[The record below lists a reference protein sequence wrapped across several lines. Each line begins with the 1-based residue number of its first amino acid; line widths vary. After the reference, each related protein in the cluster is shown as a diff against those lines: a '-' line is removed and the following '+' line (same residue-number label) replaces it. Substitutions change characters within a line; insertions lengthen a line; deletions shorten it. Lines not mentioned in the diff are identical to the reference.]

1 MVGRFF
7 CAAFLLKR
15 HFLYTYFCVHTHFCT
30 HFFVFAHGSTCAR
43 LAITGFEVYNCYA
56 ITTFCIYV
64 YNLVNYLFISFIATI
79 SLEGGG
85 WVMAV
90 YCYGCM
96 TQFQANLQVCPT
108 CHARIPYQI
117 GDARDCPPGTLL
129 MNRYLLGRALGHGGF
144 GVTYIALDLNSKKK
158 VCIKECNVKDST
170 YRDQSDPVRLLVKNT
185 SEATEWFTSSTT
197 SLRNECETLKALR
210 HVPEVTHYVDSFAC
224 NNTHYLVMEYL
235 EGYDLKQYVN
245 ERRSDKNPLS
255 IDEAVTFTIRALNI
269 LSQVHRKG
277 LLHCD
282 ISPDN
287 IYMLTDGTIRLIDFG
302 SAHPIG
308 AGDAPRFQK
317 EGYTPPETRNF
328 KTEGRYTDIY
338 SAGAVLYFLLTGNKP
353 VRLEDNRPLPPPPE
367 NLTTPELTAIFTKAV
382 QPAPEDRYQSAEEMA
397 QALTAFLNDR
407 SPASPSPVPDASRR
421 SRALMIGV
429 VSAILLLLLTVIL
442 AVGFSGGGSAPA
454 STPTPVPA
462 RTPVAATATPTPSPS
477 PTPTPTA
484 TPSPT
489 PTMTP
494 VPAQLRLRPDDRYTL
509 AAGSTVDVP
518 VSFNEAGAF
527 DLQLAY
533 DEAALSIDT
542 SVQGRL
548 RVTALQD
555 GESEVSYFDGQ
566 QRCTFR
572 VVAYAHPTLRMLTPE
587 SDTLMF
593 SPDAQGGT
601 LFLPKGAQAQILAGG
616 LMTPALLFRSEGDT
630 CAELSITTGEDGQTL
645 TITGTDMGEQTYF
658 LCADDLTLYTLHVT
672 VMPHAVTQTLQQHY
686 SLYEGC
692 FMTLDLSFTDGASL
706 DLAQDVVLQSA
717 CLSASMTE
725 GGALQLEGVQPGVA
739 DVSINGQMFRVTVMD
754 RPTLRGSALTAS
766 RSETSYSLTLTK
778 GEDATLTLAGVQD
791 QLPIAI
797 NHADTVPDAEIRGA
811 SVLLD
816 TSVPGDHPY
825 AFQWEG
831 QTLFTLTL
839 HVQELGLS
847 TQFAECY
854 DLYTTAQG
862 GIGLCLPLTYLDG
875 RAFDLAD
882 TLVVENDCITARI
895 AYDEEGAPWLYIDPL
910 QAGSTSVTLAEQ
922 TFRVNVSELSPRLT
936 FSSSQQKVTL
946 EPDDAGHYVLN
957 ILPTELGKVTVLDL
971 PDDLTL
977 HLSPMDSDAPNV
989 VFAVDGHRLDI
1000 RQLSEGTARF
1010 ALYASDAQGRV
1021 GQLCGLTVNAAVP
1034 MALLTRFDARY
1045 TLLPGETRTLDL
1057 SFEGD
1062 QSFTPEMSVESND
1075 VATLTLED
1083 TALTL
1088 TALTTGE
1095 TTMTVDGQTF
1105 TVQVL
1110 PLPTLSSDR
1119 LTRDG
1124 DVYSLTLE
1132 VGESVT
1138 LDVIDGFNNA
1148 DYNFAWNTPG
1158 CVVFNPAWKDHVLTT
1173 LTITGEDVGTETI
1186 KCIIPTHEDPDEE
1199 YIDQWIDLFTLEV
1212 TVQEHQQ
1219 MITGLKDSYLLYHG
1233 SSQYWLSFTNN
1244 SDPFEYPVISSA
1256 DESIAAASLD
1266 VRSGDSVLL
1275 STVAPGTTTITVG
1288 DCSFE
1293 VTVLPRVYPVCDRL
1307 VATEFSVF
1315 SNDPTGYTLDL
1326 VVGETVTIGYTTD
1339 DPTYHFDCRSITND
1353 DLLNDTAEQMLD
1365 VHELDFSVTALQPG
1379 TYDFI
1384 CVAELEHEEAIT
1396 GFICYLTVNVT
1407 EPEAE
1412 LLTRFDESYTMLLGE
1427 SCYIPLSTAGNA
1439 SALSASCETMN
1450 VRVEDG
1456 RLNLDATAEG
1466 QHTVTVQLGEN
1477 QQSFTVNVLTPRA
1490 VWSQG
1495 TFILPQDESGHYLLS
1510 MFSSSTVTLN
1520 LSCTGLIDTILCSR
1534 NSEDFAQSDM
1544 TFRFGSTFSYTLTTG
1559 DALDHASPITVSAT
1573 LPEKRGETAMYA
1585 TADTLPLATLLVTV
1599 EDVWQLSNERV
1610 CTLTED
1616 QDAVIIGLCHAL
1628 KSLGLLK
1635 GDADMHASRA
1645 IESTGGLRE
1654 DIWALMEEVRTTYDG
1669 FSPESFYTRE
1679 DYDRLLVLGAAA
1691 DEASEA
1697 SAGAAETV
1705 KPAATASASTEE
1717 KSRFYIVS
1725 AAADANALYLL
1736 DEDGYLIQY
1745 DRDLTRCQQI
1755 WDAHDFTLLSGSGTR
1770 VLAERD
1776 NSSCLLL
1783 GDDDAA
1789 TQAALDICAT
1799 DISAAAVT
1807 QDALLL
1813 LLGSDGIFAVE
1824 NDKRLNPDGED
1835 MFLEEGQAVYLW
1847 PGSESAMGVS
1857 INRESTAA
1865 ENVLMTAS
1873 GDQTIAIL
1881 CEADGRQTL
1890 YVKSTA
1896 KNTALSK
1903 KVGTINQS
1911 SRLFVKV
1918 EAALGSDRAVLNAAA
1933 IAVNNDD
1940 LAVVQQDGTVY
1951 ILGAN
1956 DRYQCGTGSN
1966 RERQYF
1972 QQVLRGEDQ
1981 PLDGI
1986 AQVALMDGYT
1996 LLLDKD
2002 GHVWICGSC
2011 NGAED
2016 PYARILTSVSGV
2028 SRMVRIDETQVL
2040 LMNYDG
2046 QVMLLRHGQPMNN
2059 GTFMNVQR

>member
-1 MVGRFF
+1 
-7 CAAFLLKR
+7 
-15 HFLYTYFCVHTHFCT
+15 
-30 HFFVFAHGSTCAR
+30 
-43 LAITGFEVYNCYA
+43 
-56 ITTFCIYV
+56 
-64 YNLVNYLFISFIATI
+64 
-79 SLEGGG
+79 
-85 WVMAV
+85 MAV

-185 SEATEWFTSSTT
+185 SEASEWFTSSTT

-353 VRLEDNRPLPPPPE
+353 VRLEDSRPLPPPPE

-442 AVGFSGGGSAPA
+442 AVGFSGGSNAPA

-462 RTPVAATATPTPSPS
+462 RTPVVATATPTPSPS

-548 RVTALQD
+548 RITALQD

-616 LMTPALLFRSEGDT
+616 LMTPALLFRSEGDA

-692 FMTLDLSFTDGASL
+692 FMTLDLSFTDGTSL

-725 GGALQLEGVQPGVA
+725 SGALQLEGVQPGVA
-739 DVSINGQMFRVTVMD
+739 DVSINGQIFRVTVMD
-754 RPTLRGSALTAS
+754 RPTLRGSTLTAS

-778 GEDATLTLAGVQD
+778 GEDATLTLTGVQD

-797 NHADTVPDAEIRGA
+797 THADTVPDAEIRGV

-847 TQFAECY
+847 TQLAECY

-862 GIGLCLPLTYLDG
+862 GIGLCLPLTYLDD

-895 AYDEEGAPWLYIDPL
+895 AYDEEDAPWLYIDPL

-957 ILPTELGKVTVLDL
+957 ILPTELGKVNVLDL

-977 HLSPMDSDAPNV
+977 HLSPLDSDAPNV

-1062 QSFTPEMSVESND
+1062 QAFTPEMSVENND
-1075 VATLTLED
+1075 VVTLTLED

-1095 TTMTVDGQTF
+1095 TTVTVDGQTF

-1138 LDVIDGFNNA
+1138 LDVIDGFNSA

-1173 LTITGEDVGTETI
+1173 LTITGEDVGTETF

-1212 TVQEHQQ
+1212 TVQDSG
-1219 MITGLKDSYLLYHG
+1219 TGLINTFSEHYDVILGGTLDIDLTFSSTEHDTPTISVGNENIVYASFSRDGTALLLRGVDSG
-1233 SSQYWLSFTNN
+1233 
-1244 SDPFEYPVISSA
+1244 E
-1256 DESIAAASLD
+1256 
-1266 VRSGDSVLL
+1266 
-1275 STVAPGTTTITVG
+1275 TT
-1288 DCSFE
+1288 
-1293 VTVLPRVYPVCDRL
+1293 VTVDDYTFTLNVFPRIFPRGDWEYAGGGDNCFTFDMK
-1307 VATEFSVF
+1307 
-1315 SNDPTGYTLDL
+1315 
-1326 VVGETVTIGYTTD
+1326 VGETVTMEYFVDDWNPNYQLGCYTVATV
-1339 DPTYHFDCRSITND
+1339 PTYAENEAAWSMLYAD
-1353 DLLNDTAEQMLD
+1353 DKQFTLSPT
-1365 VHELDFSVTALQPG
+1365 QPG
-1379 TYDFI
+1379 SYMF
-1384 CVAELEHEEAIT
+1384 T
-1396 GFICYLTVNVT
+1396 GVGTLASGFSCPIFYLTVNVT

-1412 LLTRFDESYTMLLGE
+1412 PLTRFDESYTMLLGE

-1495 TFILPQDESGHYLLS
+1495 TFILPQDESGNYLLS
-1510 MFSSSTVTLN
+1510 MFSRSTVTLN

-1534 NSEDFAQSDM
+1534 NSEDFTQSDM
-1544 TFRFGSTFSYTLTTG
+1544 AFRFGSTFSYTLTTG

-1573 LPEKRGETAMYA
+1573 LPEKRGEAAMYA

-1616 QDAVIIGLCHAL
+1616 QDAVITDLCHAL

-1697 SAGAAETV
+1697 SAGAVETV

-1755 WDAHDFTLLSGSGTR
+1755 WDVHDFTLLSGSGTR

-1789 TQAALDICAT
+1789 TQSALDICAT

-1972 QQVLRGEDQ
+1972 QQVLQGEGQ

-1986 AQVALMDGYT
+1986 AQVTLMDGYT

-2016 PYARILTSVSGV
+2016 PCARILSSVSGV